1 MENFVNLNYRSPAEL
16 LEQQK
21 QNGRLAQS
29 YIFLGPKGSGKKAT
43 AMELASQLSPASSGI
58 FLADGSTAGVDEIRE
73 LIGFLALRPEPA
85 GQMVAIV
92 ENAEQLSTSSFN
104 SLLKTIE
111 EPFVGSVVILL
122 ANFPRL
128 PVTIVSRCQVIRFGQ
143 AVSSVASENSNELGL
158 GEILQSSKVD
168 RAAKLLTLAE
178 GESSAIEQ
186 ALARWI
192 REALK
197 LSDMVALKKSST
209 VLLEA
214 WQRLKQNANKK
225 MIAQYV
231 ARNL

>member
-1 MENFVNLNYRSPAEL
+1 
-16 LEQQK
+16 
-21 QNGRLAQS
+21 
-29 YIFLGPKGSGKKAT
+29 
-43 AMELASQLSPASSGI
+43 
-58 FLADGSTAGVDEIRE
+58 
-73 LIGFLALRPEPA
+73 
-85 GQMVAIV
+85 MVAIV
-92 ENAEQLSTSSFN
+92 ENAEQLSTSGFN

-168 RAAKLLTLAE
+168 RAAKLLAIAE
-178 GESSAIEQ
+178 GESSAVEQ